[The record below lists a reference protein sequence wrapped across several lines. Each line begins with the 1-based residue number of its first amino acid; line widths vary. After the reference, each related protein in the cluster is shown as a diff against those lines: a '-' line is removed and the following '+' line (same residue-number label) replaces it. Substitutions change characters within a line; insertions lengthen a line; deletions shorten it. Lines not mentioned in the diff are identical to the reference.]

1 METNTADGQRQH
13 DNLYSIPHKLTCH
26 LIVLMQIASCTTIH
40 ISKVYN
46 LYLGSNN
53 EMTSHIA
60 KIVEIVG
67 SSEKSWQ
74 DAAQAA
80 VSEAKKT
87 VRGIKGLEVQDMTA
101 KVNPNTGD
109 ITQYRVCVKLAFGI
123 EH

>member
-1 METNTADGQRQH
+1 MNPDRIRESIQIRQQPQFP
-13 DNLYSIPHKLTCH
+13 I
-26 LIVLMQIASCTTIH
+26 IH
-40 ISKVYN
+40 ISKLCN

-74 DAAQAA
+74 DSAGS
-80 VSEAKKT
+80 VTEAKKT

-101 KVNPNTGD
+101 KVDPTTGN

>member
-1 METNTADGQRQH
+1 
-13 DNLYSIPHKLTCH
+13 
-26 LIVLMQIASCTTIH
+26 
-40 ISKVYN
+40 

-53 EMTSHIA
+53 EITSHIA

-67 SSEKSWQ
+67 SSKKSWQ

-87 VRGIKGLEVQDMTA
+87 VRGIKGLEVQNMTA
-101 KVNPNTGD
+101 KVDPNTGN
-109 ITQYRVCVKLAFGI
+109 ITQYRVCVKPAFGI